1 MSSFNNRLCY
11 WVGALS
17 IKKSNNQNYY
27 LGRIEA
33 ELEGIGVKSV
43 VLLDKLVYA
52 VTGEGRF
59 YSRLG

>member
-1 MSSFNNRLCY
+1 M
-11 WVGALS
+11 GALS

-27 LGRIEA
+27 LGRIET